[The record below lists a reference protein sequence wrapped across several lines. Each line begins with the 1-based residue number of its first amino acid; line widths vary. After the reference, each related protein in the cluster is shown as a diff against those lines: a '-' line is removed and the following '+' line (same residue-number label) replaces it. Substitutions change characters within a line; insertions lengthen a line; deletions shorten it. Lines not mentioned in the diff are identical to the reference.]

1 MRVLVDTS
9 AWVDLINDFASPEAQ
24 ALSDLLAGD
33 VDICTCG
40 VIVAEVLQGLRR
52 PSSFKRVRN
61 GFEDLTFLEPSGREL
76 YVRAAE
82 IYRMLRKRGTTVR
95 STIDCVIAAIAEEN
109 RCYVLARD
117 SDLRLITE
125 SGAVDLPAWPAR

>member
-1 MRVLVDTS
+1 MRTTL
-9 AWVDLINDFASPEAQ
+9 
-24 ALSDLLAGD
+24 
-33 VDICTCG
+33 
-40 VIVAEVLQGLRR
+40 LQGLRR

-61 GFEDLTFLEPSGREL
+61 GFEDLTFLEPAGCEL

-82 IYRMLRKRGTTVR
+82 IYRMLRQRGNTVR

-117 SDLRLITE
+117 SDLRLIIE